1 MRVDKAGKIVPCRQS
16 ISVLSLWHEMPLS
29 RQAKG
34 VVGGVP
40 GGIAANEEGSV
51 KMASVAALPAPPPKP
66 SMSTPDDRT
75 TIRNGAMDL
84 VVKSPRDTSEK
95 IRQLATQLGGFLV
108 TSNISGGR
116 DYASASLTIR
126 VPTNRFE
133 DARAEVRKFESS
145 DYA

>member
-1 MRVDKAGKIVPCRQS
+1 
-16 ISVLSLWHEMPLS
+16 VLSLWHEMPLS

-108 TSNISGGR
+108 TSNISGGQ
-116 DYASASLTIR
+116 DNASASLTIR

-133 DARAEVRKFESS
+133 DARAEVRKFETS